1 MLMGKSIFLY
11 VLRPNGSFL
20 IFKMGGIIVKN
31 RSKAIG
37 MILTAVLVFLCSVV
51 SYAKEGSPLIPS
63 EILTYEYSMQLDY
76 TEGFAVDYYK
86 DGYVSVEMADGK
98 KLLLIPEDAVVP
110 NGIEADIIVLQ
121 MPLSN
126 LLVSNSPA
134 VSLIN
139 AGGGVDRISMV
150 TIERDSWYIEEV
162 VDKMDENEIVFV
174 GNYRS
179 PDYEVIAKKNPPL
192 TIIHTSV
199 TPDNIAKFDELGLPY
214 IVDASSNENYAM
226 ARVEWVKLYG
236 ALLGLD
242 EEAQKVY
249 DDQVDIVNS
258 LAGASTGKTVAV
270 FYITSKGPSVR
281 NGGDYMAEMI
291 DLAGG
296 EYVLSELNPDKGGV
310 LKMEA
315 EEFYAR
321 CKDADYV
328 LYIAGAMGG
337 VPQSTDDLIAMNPL
351 LADFEAVK
359 NGRAWCTTPN
369 FFQVTHSIGNM
380 IENINTMLTT
390 DDAGLEQLEYLYK
403 LK

>member
-1 MLMGKSIFLY
+1 
-11 VLRPNGSFL
+11 
-20 IFKMGGIIVKN
+20 
-31 RSKAIG
+31 
-37 MILTAVLVFLCSVV
+37 
-51 SYAKEGSPLIPS
+51 
-63 EILTYEYSMQLDY
+63 
-76 TEGFAVDYYK
+76 
-86 DGYVSVEMADGK
+86 MADGK

-139 AGGGVDRISMV
+139 ACGGVDRISMV

-270 FYITSKGPSVR
+270 FYITSKGPVCEKR
-281 NGGDYMAEMI
+281 WGLHGGDDRSGWRRICALRAEPRQGRGSQ
-291 DLAGG
+291 DGG
-296 EYVLSELNPDKGGV
+296 RGV
-310 LKMEA
+310 LCPLQGCGL
-315 EEFYAR
+315 R
-321 CKDADYV
+321 S
-328 LYIAGAMGG
+328 LHRRRHGG
-337 VPQSTDDLIAMNPL
+337 SSPVN
-351 LADFEAVK
+351 
-359 NGRAWCTTPN
+359 R
-369 FFQVTHSIGNM
+369 
-380 IENINTMLTT
+380 
-390 DDAGLEQLEYLYK
+390 
-403 LK
+403 